1 MSPNSGSATGIPV
14 SIIAPSLHT
23 TLSSTFPNDSRSTCH
38 SVPVSFDTVRLGL
51 ELWRSPTI
59 WLIQTAPGST
69 DTEIQR
75 HASLQLDHRPRSLK
89 LMKQLTGS
97 HCCLS
102 ECNFFWPVVTAV
114 WDAHYSTPEGMV
126 NSKRKKVELVKLV
139 KTTTHQTS
147 SLQSYANRKKKLVS

>member
-23 TLSSTFPNDSRSTCH
+23 TLSSTFPSDSRSTCH

-102 ECNFFWPVVTAV
+102 ECNFFLASSNCSLRRTLLYAWRHGQQQTQPSRTGQTGQNNHASNIFTTVIC
-114 WDAHYSTPEGMV
+114 
-126 NSKRKKVELVKLV
+126 KQKKKV
-139 KTTTHQTS
+139 
-147 SLQSYANRKKKLVS
+147 N